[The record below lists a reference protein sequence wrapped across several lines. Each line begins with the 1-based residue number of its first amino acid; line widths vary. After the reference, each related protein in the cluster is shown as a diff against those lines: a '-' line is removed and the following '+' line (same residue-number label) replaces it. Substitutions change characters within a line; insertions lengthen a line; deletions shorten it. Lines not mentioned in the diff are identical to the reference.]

1 MGDFRKMN
9 PSKSKRK
16 KSLESRLK
24 EFAEYVLKQYAWDY
38 DLDGGDVQDK
48 AEELRL
54 IELRPI
60 PEEQSEDG
68 ESEHYFPVW
77 SLK

>member
-1 MGDFRKMN
+1 MN
-9 PSKSKRK
+9 PTP
-16 KSLESRLK
+16 ESVR
-24 EFAEYVLKQYAWDY
+24 ESI
-38 DLDGGDVQDK
+38 DLLTTTYHPHQ
-48 AEELRL
+48 